1 MAKAR
6 QISSKAEEKVK
17 TKNKKKQ
24 SVSEQTSFPSSAN
37 ALEFPLYVAGKPH
50 FSGQWLEVKHKYR
63 GEVYAK
69 VALANDEIL
78 EQAIQS
84 AVKAESEMAQLKP
97 FQKQKILLD
106 CVAKF
111 NAQREEL
118 TEILIAEGGK
128 PRTAAAAEVER
139 LINTFQIAADA
150 VTQLDDGRLIPLAVT
165 QAASA
170 YTGMVKHVPIGAVS
184 LISPFNFP
192 LNLTAHKIA
201 PAIAAGCPFVLK
213 PASITPVSALKIAEV
228 LAQTDLPK
236 GAFSILP
243 CPREQADVLVTDDRF
258 KLLSFTGS
266 DVVGWDMKA
275 RAGRKKVTLE
285 LGGNAAVLIEPDTE
299 ITDALVDRLIGGAY
313 GHAGQV
319 CISVQRI
326 LAHADIYT
334 ELKKKLLAK
343 LKSLKAADPDL
354 KTTLVGPMIKEDEAI
369 RLKKWVDKAVK
380 NGAKVLVGGQ
390 VSGVLFEPTLLE
402 NVDEQLEVYKDEVF
416 GPVAIL
422 EKYKS
427 FEKGIQ
433 KINSSRFGLQA
444 GVYTQN
450 LNKMMYAW
458 EHLQVGGVIIND
470 IPSFR
475 VDNMP
480 YGGVKDSGLGREGIQ
495 SAIRDM
501 QEERLLAIKQ

>member
-1 MAKAR
+1 M
-6 QISSKAEEKVK
+6 
-17 TKNKKKQ
+17 
-24 SVSEQTSFPSSAN
+24 SSAKKRVD
-37 ALEFPLYVAGKPH
+37 EYPLYLANKAVL
-50 FSGQWLEVKHKYR
+50 SDQWLEVNHKYT
-63 GEVYAK
+63 GELYAK
-69 VALANDEIL
+69 VALANDKIL
-78 EQAIQS
+78 EDAIRA
-84 AVKAESEMAQLKP
+84 AVKAEKEMAALKP

-106 CVAKF
+106 CVARF
-111 NAQREEL
+111 NENRAEL
-118 TEILIAEGGK
+118 TDILIAEGGK

-150 VTQLDDGRLIPLAVT
+150 VTQLDEGRLIPLAVT

-170 YTGMVKHVPIGAVS
+170 YTGMIKHVPIGAVS

-213 PASITPVSALKIAEV
+213 PASLTPISALKIAEV

-243 CPREQADVLVTDDRF
+243 CPREQADILVTDERF

-299 ITDALVDRLIGGAY
+299 ITDALVDRIIGGAY

-334 ELKKKLLAK
+334 ELKKKLVAK
-343 LKSLKAADPDL
+343 LKNISASDPEL
-354 KTTLVGPMIKEDEAI
+354 ASTLVGPMIKQDEAL
-369 RLKKWVDKAVK
+369 RLKKWLDKAEK
-380 NGAKVLVGGQ
+380 KGAKILSGGTLK
-390 VSGVLFEPTLLE
+390 GVLFEPTLLE
-402 NVDEQLEVYKDEVF
+402 GVDEQLEIYKDEVF

-427 FEKGIQ
+427 FEKGIE

-450 LNKMMYAW
+450 LNKMLYAW
-458 EHLQVGGVIIND
+458 DHLEVGGVIIND

>member
-1 MAKAR
+1 M
-6 QISSKAEEKVK
+6 
-17 TKNKKKQ
+17 
-24 SVSEQTSFPSSAN
+24 
-37 ALEFPLYVAGKPH
+37 
-50 FSGQWLEVKHKYR
+50 
-63 GEVYAK
+63 
-69 VALANDEIL
+69 
-78 EQAIQS
+78 
-84 AVKAESEMAQLKP
+84 
-97 FQKQKILLD
+97 
-106 CVAKF
+106 
-111 NAQREEL
+111 
-118 TEILIAEGGK
+118 
-128 PRTAAAAEVER
+128 
-139 LINTFQIAADA
+139 INTFQIAADA
-150 VTQLDDGRLIPLAVT
+150 VSQLDEGRLIPLAVT
-165 QAASA
+165 QAASN

-213 PASITPVSALKIAEV
+213 PASLTPISALKIAEI
-228 LAQTDLPK
+228 LAETDLPQ
-236 GAFSILP
+236 GAFSVLP
-243 CPREQADVLVTDDRF
+243 CQREHADVLVTDDRF

-266 DVVGWDMKA
+266 DQVGWDMKA

-299 ITDALVDRLIGGAY
+299 ISDALIDRIIGGAY

-326 LAHADIYT
+326 LVHADIYS
-334 ELKKKLLAK
+334 ELKKKLVSR
-343 LKSLKAADPDL
+343 LKKIQAADPSL
-354 KTTLVGPMIKEDEAI
+354 TTTLVGPMIKDKEAL

-380 NGAKVLVGGQ
+380 KGAKVLSGNVLK
-390 VSGVLFEPTLLE
+390 GVLFEPTLLE
-402 NVDEQLEVYKDEVF
+402 GVDENLEVYKDEVF
-416 GPVAIL
+416 GPVAII
-422 EKYKS
+422 EKYKD
-427 FEKGIQ
+427 FEKGIA

-458 EHLQVGGVIIND
+458 DQLHVGGVIIND

-480 YGGVKDSGLGREGIQ
+480 YGGVKDSGLGREGIH

-501 QEERLLAIKQ
+501 QEERLLVIKQ

>member
-1 MAKAR
+1 MADL
-6 QISSKAEEKVK
+6 
-17 TKNKKKQ
+17 KNK
-24 SVSEQTSFPSSAN
+24 N
-37 ALEFPLYVAGKPH
+37 ILEFPLYVAGKA
-50 FSGQWLEVKHKYR
+50 SNTGQWLEVQDKFS

-69 VALANDEIL
+69 VALADAVTIEK
-78 EQAIQS
+78 AI
-84 AVKAESEMAQLKP
+84 AYAFKAEREMAALKP
-97 FQKQKILLD
+97 FQKQKILLN
-106 CVAKF
+106 CVARF
-111 NAQREEL
+111 NEQREEL
-118 TEILIAEGGK
+118 TNILIAEGGK
-128 PRTAAAAEVER
+128 PRNAASAEVER
-139 LINTFQIAADA
+139 LINTFQIAADS
-150 VTQLDDGRLIPLAVT
+150 VSQLDEGRLIPLAVT
-165 QAASA
+165 QAASN

-213 PASITPVSALKIAEV
+213 PASLTPISALKIAEI
-228 LAQTDLPK
+228 LAETDLPQ
-236 GAFSILP
+236 GAFSVLP
-243 CPREQADVLVTDDRF
+243 CQREHADVLVTDDRF

-266 DVVGWDMKA
+266 DQVGWDMKA

-299 ITDALVDRLIGGAY
+299 ISDALIDRIIGGAY

-326 LAHADIYT
+326 LVHADIYS
-334 ELKKKLLAK
+334 ELKKKLVSK
-343 LKSLKAADPDL
+343 LKKIQAADPAL
-354 KTTLVGPMIKEDEAI
+354 TTTLVGPMIKDKEAL

-380 NGAKVLVGGQ
+380 KGAKVLSGNVLN
-390 VSGVLFEPTLLE
+390 GVLFEPTLLE
-402 NVDEQLEVYKDEVF
+402 GVDENLEVYKDEVF
-416 GPVAIL
+416 GPVAII
-422 EKYKS
+422 EKYKD
-427 FEKGIQ
+427 FEKGIA

-458 EHLQVGGVIIND
+458 DQLHVGGVIIND

-480 YGGVKDSGLGREGIQ
+480 YGGVKDSGLGREGIH

-501 QEERLLAIKQ
+501 QEERLLVIKQ

>member
-1 MAKAR
+1 MTESNQHIKDY
-6 QISSKAEEKVK
+6 
-17 TKNKKKQ
+17 
-24 SVSEQTSFPSSAN
+24 
-37 ALEFPLYVAGKPH
+37 PLYVAGKAYKTE
-50 FSGQWLEVKHKYR
+50 QWLDVQDKYKQTTFAR
-63 GEVYAK
+63 
-69 VALANDEIL
+69 VALADEKIL
-78 EQAIQS
+78 EKAIQS
-84 AVKAESEMAQLKP
+84 AVKAEKEMAKLEP
-97 FQKQKILLD
+97 FQKQKILLH
-106 CVAKF
+106 CVKRF
-111 NAQREEL
+111 NEMRDEL

-128 PRTAAAAEVER
+128 PRKAAAAEVER

-150 VTQLDDGRLIPLAVT
+150 VTQLDEGKLIPLAVT
-165 QAASA
+165 AASSG
-170 YTGMVKHVPIGAVS
+170 YQGFIKQVPIGAVS

-213 PASITPVSALKIAEV
+213 PASLTPISAIKIAEV
-228 LAQTDLPK
+228 LAETDLPK
-236 GAFSILP
+236 GAFSVLP
-243 CPREQADVLVTDDRF
+243 CPREHADVLVTDDRF

-285 LGGNAAVLIEPDTE
+285 LGGNAAVLVEPDTE
-299 ITDALVDRLIGGAY
+299 ITDAFIDRLIGGAY
-313 GHAGQV
+313 NHAGQV

-326 LAHADIYT
+326 LIHADIYA
-334 ELKKKLLAK
+334 EVKKKLITK
-343 LKSLKAADPDL
+343 LKKVKAADPSL
-354 KTTLVGPMIKEDEAI
+354 ETTMVGPMIKDAEAN

-380 NGAKVLVGGQ
+380 KGAKLLSGGD
-390 VSGVLFEPTLLE
+390 VNGVMFEPTLLE
-402 NVDEQLEVYKDEVF
+402 KVDESLEVYKDEVF
-416 GPVAIL
+416 GPVAVI

-427 FEKGIQ
+427 FEQGID

-458 EHLQVGGVIIND
+458 NNLHVGGVIIND

-501 QEERLLAIKQ
+501 QEERVLAIKL